1 VVVRWGGG
9 ELLLLLLLLLLD
21 LDQFYRRREKSAGET
36 KKKAPIS
43 FRVLVG
49 TGRAGGL
56 AYARG
61 GETAT
66 RAGEEDLT

>member
-1 VVVRWGGG
+1 MRWGGG

-21 LDQFYRRREKSAGET
+21 LDQFYRRREKSAGER
-36 KKKAPIS
+36 KSCIS

-49 TGRAGGL
+49 RDEGGIGV
-56 AYARG
+56 RG